1 MSENKR
7 RHVRKECLVP
17 VRFTYDG
24 ERETFYAR
32 LVNYGDGGICLKTR
46 TPVRQ
51 GAHLELALEGY
62 TPEAEKL
69 IPYER
74 YPVTVCWS
82 KQSPERGLPVYET
95 GLRYAG

>member
-7 RHVRKECLVP
+7 QHVRKDCLIP
-17 VRFTYDG
+17 VRFTYNG
-24 ERETFYAR
+24 ERRTFYAR

-51 GAHLELALEGY
+51 GARLELSLEGY

-69 IPYER
+69 VPYEC
-74 YPVTVCWS
+74 YPVAVRWS
-82 KQSPERGLPVYET
+82 KQIPERRLPVYET
-95 GLRYAG
+95 GLQYIG